1 MKRIMIFR
9 HSIIIHPYKT
19 IFGEEFLEKD
29 NPVTILWKKWENT
42 WITQIFPWAIDTK
55 LKLIFN

>member
-1 MKRIMIFR
+1 MNFR